1 MLELEDKISITTI
14 SSLQLKIDEVKA
26 GYCVAFKLLN
36 YDELNATV
44 NSNIKAISILDQ
56 IIQEVCGELITSDKS
71 DKCFR
76 AISDRSID
84 SYLAVLTSLP
94 NETTAKPN
102 VNIPIYKTIVSNTLL
117 LVLPIKKPQLVREVA
132 LKIHLLS
139 QLYVENSQAEF
150 YINCGIASM
159 AFPKIGREAQTIYRI
174 LNWLLSYQG
183 DQLYYREYDNKQYN
197 IEYVKGANRQLNLLR
212 KALLNKNM
220 VFAYQPVI
228 DRKTMGISYYECLLR
243 IPDANNNLI
252 SVGSLIPEAEKKGL
266 IFIIDQIVL
275 EMAVQELV
283 VNKDLRLAVN
293 ISNIGIL
300 DPPLLAI
307 AEKLLQAYDV
317 AERLIIEI
325 TETTFNNNY
334 AQISSFMLKL
344 RRFGCKFALDDFG
357 SGFTSFDQL
366 QNLPIDIIKIDGS
379 YVRNITSNAQ
389 SQDFIARLIKIS
401 EEVGAIT
408 VAEFVE
414 NGEIA
419 KSLIDLKVDGMQGDF
434 FPPALTNKM
443 KD

>member
-1 MLELEDKISITTI
+1 MPELDDKITESH
-14 SSLQLKIDEVKA
+14 SFQLKIDEIQK
-26 GYCVAFKLLN
+26 GYCIAFKLLN
-36 YDELNATV
+36 YDELNSID
-44 NSNIKAISILDQ
+44 NSNSKVIGILDK
-56 IIQEVCGELITSDKS
+56 IIQEVCGELITWDKS
-71 DKCFR
+71 DKYF
-76 AISDRSID
+76 RSISTRGIE
-84 SYLAVLTSLP
+84 SYLSTLILLS
-94 NETTAKPN
+94 NETTKKPN
-102 VNIPIYKTIVSNTLL
+102 LHISIYKQIAADRIL
-117 LVLPIKKPQLVREVA
+117 LVLPIKEQQLVREIA

-139 QLYVENSQAEF
+139 QLYVENAQADF
-150 YINCGIASM
+150 YIGCGIASIE
-159 AFPKIGREAQTIYRI
+159 FPKISRNAQEIYML

-197 IEYVKGANRQLNLLR
+197 IQAVKNANRQLNLLR
-212 KALLNKNM
+212 RALCNKSM

-228 DRKTMGISYYECLLR
+228 DRKTMSISYYECLLR
-243 IPDANNNLI
+243 IPDAKNNLI
-252 SVGSLIPEAEKKGL
+252 SVGSLILEAEKKGL

-275 EMAVQELV
+275 EMAIKELAA
-283 VNKDLRLAVN
+283 NKDLKLAVN

-307 AEKLLQAYDV
+307 AEKLLQTYDV

-334 AQISSFMLKL
+334 EQISSFMLKL
-344 RRFGCKFALDDFG
+344 RKFGCKFALDDFG

-389 SQDFIARLIKIS
+389 SQAFISRLIKIS
-401 EEVGAIT
+401 EEIGAIT

-419 KSLIDLKVDGMQGDF
+419 KFLIDLKVDGMQGDF
-434 FPPALTNKM
+434 FAPALTNKI